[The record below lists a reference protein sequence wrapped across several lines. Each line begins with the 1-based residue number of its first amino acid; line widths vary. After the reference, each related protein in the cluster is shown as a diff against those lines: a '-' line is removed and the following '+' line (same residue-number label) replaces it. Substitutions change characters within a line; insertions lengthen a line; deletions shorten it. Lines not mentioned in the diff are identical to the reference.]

1 MIYTV
6 ISILGENRINKNRDC
21 RIVRQPLKL
30 LPVEVKEYIE
40 KTKNA
45 ELKAERELAYTTLFA
60 SLKKFFD
67 IEKTNIGRTADGKPY
82 LVGSS
87 IHFNISHSDGVVAVC
102 LSDEGEVGVDIQ
114 SEIDP
119 QRAKRLEDRFFAD
132 LDVKSENLSGEYYLC
147 HIDNGEATFESFCP
161 ATTDTEN
168 FNSKWTAAESLMKLY
183 GRGFGDISSLPEISK
198 RAKNSVRVVELNEK
212 YYLSISVKN
221 NYDY

>member
-6 ISILGENRINKNRDC
+6 IAYLGENRIEAKRDC
-21 RIVRQPLKL
+21 RVFRQPLSL
-30 LPVEVKEYIE
+30 LPTEIKRYIE
-40 KTKNA
+40 NTKN
-45 ELKAERELAYTTLFA
+45 ESVRAERELAYTTLLC
-60 SLKKFFD
+60 SLKAFFD
-67 IEKTNIGRTADGKPY
+67 IEQPVIDRTADGKPFIKDSQ
-82 LVGSS
+82 LH
-87 IHFNISHSDGVVAVC
+87 INISHSDGAVAVC

-161 ATTDTEN
+161 VTTDTEN

-183 GRGFGDISSLPEISK
+183 GRGFGDADK
-198 RAKNSVRVVELNEK
+198 TTELNDKAKSEIVK
-212 YYLSISVKN
+212 ITLDKDYYLATSV
-221 NYDY
+221 DR